1 MNSKMDLNT
10 HSEAAA
16 HSGTR
21 NYTHSD
27 TRDCSERVKSLVKC
41 ERERM
46 MERVS
51 MRKTDLDSEQ

>member
-1 MNSKMDLNT
+1 MDLNT
-10 HSEAAA
+10 HNEAAA